1 MVIVFLLLILLHVL
15 LMLLVLL
22 LLLPLCYVW
31 NASRWNY
38 HWNVDRRM
46 ENPITEPHRC
56 DLQ

>member
-1 MVIVFLLLILLHVL
+1 MLVVFLMLILLHVL
-15 LMLLVLL
+15 LA
-22 LLLPLCYVW
+22 LLPLLPLYYVW
-31 NASRWNY
+31 NGSRWNY